1 MKEFCFKVLS
11 FFDRKFFVGFFVYIL
26 MAVSAGWLAEAIKA
40 RRWFGAWDVL
50 ISRYFISLRS
60 DWLTSLMKNITQFGG
75 AEFGGVIVFVI
86 LLFLTLKKRY
96 MHAIA
101 LTLAVSV
108 SYFASLSV
116 KHIFSRPR
124 PLANPLVPEDGFS
137 FPSSHATVGIALYG
151 ILMYFLISHFEK
163 TWQKALVVIF
173 GSALILAIGAS
184 RIYLAVHWP
193 SDVIGGYIFGGL
205 WLGIII
211 WLVRSWRAQEKQMRV

>member
-1 MKEFCFKVLS
+1 
-11 FFDRKFFVGFFVYIL
+11 
-26 MAVSAGWLAEAIKA
+26 MAASAGWLAEAIKA

-137 FPSSHATVGIALYG
+137 FPSSHAAVGIALYG

-163 TWQKALVVIF
+163 TWQKVLVAIS

-205 WLGIII
+205 WLAILIYLI
-211 WLVRSWRAQEKQMRV
+211 ERRVRSSC